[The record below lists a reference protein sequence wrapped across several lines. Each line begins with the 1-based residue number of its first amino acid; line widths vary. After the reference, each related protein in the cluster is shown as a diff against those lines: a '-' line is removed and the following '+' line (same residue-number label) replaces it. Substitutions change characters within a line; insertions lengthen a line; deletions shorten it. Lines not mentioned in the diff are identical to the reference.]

1 VETVSLKLAAMGS
14 DRTPKIL
21 QLISSGGFYGAER
34 MVVQLSLALESLG
47 CRTLLGV
54 FRNEPRPNLEVA
66 RQARA
71 AGLSVVEIP
80 CRGRIDR
87 AAARR
92 IRSLAAEFQADVI
105 HSHGY
110 KPNIYAMLALGT
122 AGAKLVSTCHGY
134 VDDTLAMRMNEKLNR
149 FLLRRYHAVAAVSEE
164 VRDILI
170 RSGVPAK
177 TVSVVHNGIDCD
189 AFVGAAPSLSR
200 EGASFLV
207 GFVGRLV
214 PLKNPEA
221 FLTLARDVVSE
232 IPNARFAFVGEG
244 SERSKLESMRDQWG
258 LNHSICFVGFRQDMP
273 GVYASLDAL
282 VLPSIHEG
290 MPMTILEALAAAT
303 PIVATRVGAV
313 GAVVTHGQTGI
324 LVTPGNQ
331 RELYSAVMSILQDR
345 DLARRLGITGQ
356 RWVKEHFSHQTMAN
370 KYLSLYQRCGT
381 RST

>member
-1 VETVSLKLAAMGS
+1 MMGS
-14 DRTPKIL
+14 DCTPKIL
-21 QLISSGGFYGAER
+21 HLISSGGFYGAER

-47 CRTLLGV
+47 CSTLLGV

-66 RQARA
+66 KQARA

-80 CRGRIDR
+80 CRGRVDPVT
-87 AAARR
+87 AQR
-92 IRSLAAEFQADVI
+92 IRSLTAEFQADVV

-122 AGAKLVSTCHGY
+122 ARAKLVSTCHGY
-134 VDDTLAMRMNEKLNR
+134 VDDTVAMRVNEKLNR

-170 RSGVPAK
+170 RSGVPSK
-177 TVSVVHNGIDCD
+177 TVHVVHNGINCD
-189 AFVGAAPSLSR
+189 AFVGGVPSLSR
-200 EGASFLV
+200 EGAGFLV

-221 FLTLARDVVSE
+221 FITVARDVVSQ

-244 SERSKLESMRDQWG
+244 SERSKLESLRDQWG
-258 LNHSICFVGFRQDMP
+258 LNESICFVGFRQDMP

-303 PIVATRVGAV
+303 PVVATRVGAV
-313 GAVVTHGQTGI
+313 GDVVIHGQTGI

-331 RELYSAVMSILQDR
+331 QELYSAVMSILQDH
-345 DLARRLGITGQ
+345 DLARRLGTTGQ
-356 RWVKEHFSHQTMAN
+356 RWVKEHFSHQTMASE
-370 KYLSLYQRCGT
+370 YLRLYQRCGT